1 MVKASLREHPAPE
14 QSHDQ
19 HGPTDIHI
27 ARALHTEGT
36 ISSVSKSSSSP
47 AASSDRDRQET
58 VT

>member
-19 HGPTDIHI
+19 HDPTDSHI

-36 ISSVSKSSSSP
+36 ISSV
-47 AASSDRDRQET
+47 
-58 VT
+58 